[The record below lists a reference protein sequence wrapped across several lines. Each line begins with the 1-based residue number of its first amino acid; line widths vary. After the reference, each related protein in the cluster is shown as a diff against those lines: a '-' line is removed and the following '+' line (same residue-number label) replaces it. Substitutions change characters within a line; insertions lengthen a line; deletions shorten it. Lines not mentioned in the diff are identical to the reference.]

1 MQAESSN
8 ISNEKDNSQTLKIEK
23 EKIICKDGF
32 CSIPSHNESSIID
45 KDDINLFDPI

>member
-8 ISNEKDNSQTLKIEK
+8 ISNERDNSQTLKIEK

-32 CSIPSHNESSIID
+32 CSLRSHNQSSKTD

>member
-8 ISNEKDNSQTLKIEK
+8 SSNEKDNSQTLKVEK

-32 CSIPSHNESSIID
+32 CSIPSHNLSSRID
-45 KDDINLFDPI
+45 KDDKNLFDPI